1 MASLVIFIQSPP
13 SGLIVQSPAAS
24 PQSTKRFGS
33 VLGTKKAG
41 THTITRIPAL
51 SYFSF

>member
-1 MASLVIFIQSPP
+1 MQSPP

-41 THTITRIPAL
+41 IIQLFLISL
-51 SYFSF
+51 SDK